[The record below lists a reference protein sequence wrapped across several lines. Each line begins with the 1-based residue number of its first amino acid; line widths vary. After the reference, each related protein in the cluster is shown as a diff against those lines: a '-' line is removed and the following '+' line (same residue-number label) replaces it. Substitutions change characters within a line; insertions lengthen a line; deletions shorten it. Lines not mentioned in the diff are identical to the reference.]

1 MDPTTSKLLDGSE
14 TSPQKDSHE
23 LSAVSYNQRIPPL
36 WRNRIKLWFLQFEA
50 IVSAGKLSDKEL
62 SELLIRQLDLQD
74 LDEIQD
80 IMFDTKNASE
90 NNRYA
95 TMKMRLIQTYD
106 ESDHT
111 KLERLLSNV
120 ELGDLKPSQL
130 LRRMQN
136 LAGNNIAENTLRVIW
151 TKHLPPSVRAILA
164 VSETIAKKTELNELA
179 IMADKMLEQLH
190 HQISAVHNTSSPS
203 TPSTPPTATNH
214 ENALLYAKIDMLTQE
229 IAELKTSHSHMHYA
243 RQRERNWRG
252 AAGAGARYRS
262 RSSYRSPHGN
272 RHRSKSNQQHRT
284 EYDNSVCFFHR
295 KFGEQARKCTRPC
308 AYENKHPSTSGN

>member
-1 MDPTTSKLLDGSE
+1 MNPSTLKLNDGSE
-14 TSPQKDSHE
+14 TSSPQKDSHE

-80 IMFDTKNASE
+80 IMFDTKTATE

-95 TMKMRLIQTYD
+95 TMKTRLIQTYD

-111 KLERLLSNV
+111 KLERLLSTV

-190 HQISAVHNTSSPS
+190 HQISAVHNIPSPATLS
-203 TPSTPPTATNH
+203 TPTEPKNH
-214 ENALLYAKIDMLTQE
+214 ENALLHAKIDMLAKE
-229 IAELKTSHSHMHYA
+229 IAEIKTHHSHYG
-243 RQRERNWRG
+243 RQRGRNWRG
-252 AAGAGARYRS
+252 APRHRS
-262 RSSYRSPHGN
+262 RSAYRSPHGN
-272 RHRSKSNQQHRT
+272 RQSDSNNQHRT
-284 EYDNSVCFFHR
+284 EYIDNSICYFHR
-295 KFGEQARKCTRPC
+295 KFGGQARKCTRPC
-308 AYENKHPSTSGN
+308 TYEDKHPSSSGN

>member
-1 MDPTTSKLLDGSE
+1 MNPSTSKLNDGSE
-14 TSPQKDSHE
+14 ISSPQKDSHE
-23 LSAVSYNQRIPPL
+23 LSAVSYNQRIPPI

-80 IMFDTKNASE
+80 IMFDTKKATE

-136 LAGNNIAENTLRVIW
+136 LAGNNIADNTLRVIW

-203 TPSTPPTATNH
+203 TPSTPPVATNH
-214 ENALLYAKIDMLTQE
+214 ENALLHAKIDMLAKE
-229 IAELKTSHSHMHYA
+229 ISELKTHHSRYG
-243 RQRERNWRG
+243 RQRGRNWRG
-252 AAGAGARYRS
+252 ARHRS

-272 RHRSKSNQQHRT
+272 RRSDSNQQHRS
-284 EYDNSVCFFHR
+284 EYNDNSVCFFHR
-295 KFGEQARKCTRPC
+295 KFGGQARKCTRPC
-308 AYENKHPSTSGN
+308 TYEDKHPSSSGN